1 MRVVEYQLQGS
12 ACIRAIGGDQEPIWS
27 IADGKSKIP
36 LYRLRTRANTMT
48 TPFAPLTDDEHQEL
62 DHFLMDEANAPDGM
76 TFDILDGYMH
86 AIAIGPTT
94 LMPQQWMPGIWGEG
108 KEMMPP
114 VESIEKLNRILGL
127 IMRHFNGIIAAIE
140 DEPRDIYPVWC
151 THEYRG
157 KEYDDAEGWAYGFT
171 EGVKL
176 CRDAWEPLLQTPE
189 GLDWYRPIGLL
200 GEDDFDPEQDNLTK
214 TPAKRAKLAL
224 QIPEAVVRMYE
235 YWLPYRMAV
244 YERHVAKTMQPKVG
258 RNAPCPCGS
267 GNKFKKCCGAAAN
280 LH

>member
-1 MRVVEYQLQGS
+1 MLSQKCLYEK
-12 ACIRAIGGDQEPIWS
+12 A
-27 IADGKSKIP
+27 KSM
-36 LYRLRTRANTMT
+36 MT
-48 TPFAPLTDDEHQEL
+48 QFAPLTDDEHEEL
-62 DHFLMDEANAPDGM
+62 DHFLMYEVDAPDGM

-140 DEPRDIYPVWC
+140 DEPREIYPVWC
-151 THEYRG
+151 LHMYRN

-176 CRDAWEPLLQTPE
+176 CRDAWEPLLQSPQ
-189 GLDWYRPIGLL
+189 GRAWYWPIGLL
-200 GEDDFDPEQDNLTK
+200 GEEDFDPDQDKLTK
-214 TPAKRAKLAL
+214 TPAMRSKLAL

-235 YWLPYRMAV
+235 YWLPYRVAV

-258 RNAPCPCGS
+258 RNEPCPCGS
-267 GNKFKKCCGAAAN
+267 GKKFKKCCGAAAN